1 MLIKTK
7 LSEKDY
13 INGNFILLYSKIS
26 IKIFTT
32 LILIFLVL
40 TIVLAVL
47 SYSPYSQIFVPL
59 AMLIVMPFMTYF
71 SAKRNFDANKM
82 TGETIEYQFDNNYF
96 SIKGESFS
104 GSLPWERVYKVTQTK
119 NWILVWQN
127 MRNANPIPKR
137 DISEV
142 QLAEI
147 KQILASHHVK
157 NNL

>member
-13 INGNFILLYSKIS
+13 INSNFILLYSKVS

-32 LILIFLVL
+32 LISIFLVL

-71 SAKRNFDANKM
+71 SAKRNFDTNKM
-82 TGETIEYQFDNNYF
+82 TGETIEYQFDNSYF

-142 QLAEI
+142 QLVEI
-147 KQILASHHVK
+147 KQILASHNVK